1 MSLYQEYT
9 VTLEH
14 SESGNESI
22 PRVHC
27 ISTMQSLLV
36 ASGLLRA
43 KTTTVQSDRSKSFAA
58 LVSSLAP
65 INETEISRRRCGDD
79 LTYYPTRS

>member
-43 KTTTVQSDRSKSFAA
+43 KTTTVQSDRNR
-58 LVSSLAP
+58 SLHWFLLWLQ
-65 INETEISRRRCGDD
+65 
-79 LTYYPTRS
+79 LTRQKYPGEDAVTI